1 MRSCLLSFA
10 NYSVSASL
18 CVWFVIA
25 VLDFFAEVGR
35 AVALVFLIWCA

>member
-18 CVWFVIA
+18 CVWFAVA
-25 VLDFFAEVGR
+25 VLDFIAKVGR
-35 AVALVFLIWCA
+35 AVVLVFLIWCA